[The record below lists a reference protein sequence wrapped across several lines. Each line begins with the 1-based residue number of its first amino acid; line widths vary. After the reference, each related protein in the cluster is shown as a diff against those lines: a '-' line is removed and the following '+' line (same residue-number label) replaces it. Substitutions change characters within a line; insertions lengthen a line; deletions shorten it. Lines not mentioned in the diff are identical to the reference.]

1 MIEATTGLAERV
13 GVSAA
18 CQALGVPRSSFYRMS
33 ASREQ
38 QPEPTPSPKP
48 PRALSDEEKQEIRD
62 ILNSERFQDQS
73 PPQVWATLLDEGH
86 YLCNW
91 RTMYRVLEE

>member
-1 MIEATTGLAERV
+1 
-13 GVSAA
+13 
-18 CQALGVPRSSFYRMS
+18 
-33 ASREQ
+33 
-38 QPEPTPSPKP
+38 
-48 PRALSDEEKQEIRD
+48 
-62 ILNSERFQDQS
+62 LNSERFQDQS